1 MFPTDSLYLLM
12 FGSGLLGGFGH
23 CVGMCGPVVAT
34 YSLGLKQRDIT
45 PHLLYNL
52 GRITTYA
59 ILGGFIGL
67 TGSFTG
73 VVRSI
78 EKFQGIALA
87 FVGTIMVV
95 MALSVG
101 GWMPFLKS
109 REQGAGSREER
120 RVVYFLGR
128 AVMLIAGTKSTG
140 AYFPMGLVLGFLP
153 CGLLY
158 TALIGAAG
166 AGMGAGNHIEG
177 FLNGMLLLVL
187 FGLGTA
193 PAMFLL
199 GRIVSLKSEWLR
211 RRFYKGSAVMMMA
224 MGILF
229 IYRALR

>member
-1 MFPTDSLYLLM
+1 M
-12 FGSGLLGGFGH
+12 FGSGFLGGFGH

-34 YSLGLKQRDIT
+34 YSLTLKPRSIA

-52 GRITTYA
+52 GRISTYA

-73 VVRSI
+73 IVGSVER
-78 EKFQGIALA
+78 FQNIALA
-87 FVGTIMVV
+87 LTGVVMVL

-101 GWMPFLKS
+101 GWVPSLKS
-109 REQGAGSREER
+109 GEER
-120 RVVYFLGR
+120 TARRFLGR
-128 AVMLIAGTKSTG
+128 AVTAIAGTRSTG

-166 AGMGAGNHIEG
+166 AGMEAGSPAKG
-177 FLNGMLLLVL
+177 FLRGMLLLAL

-193 PAMFLL
+193 PAMLLL

-211 RRFYKGSAVMMMA
+211 TRLYRGAAVLMTA

-229 IYRALR
+229 IYRSLK